1 MGIVSNDRLARVT
14 FYESHL
20 STWTAAATQIGLTT
34 AAVGNLSTLTKAAR
48 AAYDAAELAR
58 NRSKAAT
65 QAFYDAV
72 RTMHNGP
79 GNGADMIEQI
89 KNYASSTNNPNVFVL
104 ANIPA
109 PARPS
114 TLPPPGTPFGFTV
127 SLLQSGAVQL
137 KWKCN
142 NPAGTSGTL
151 YEVRRAS
158 TVSPAAGDF
167 VFIGASGSKT
177 FTDETLLRGAAPATY
192 QITAVRST
200 SRGNP
205 AQFTVNFGIG
215 GDGQAKVTVQTE
227 PATPTPIKI
236 AA

>member
-1 MGIVSNDRLARVT
+1 MGIVPDDRLARVA
-14 FYESHL
+14 FYEAHISP
-20 STWTAAATQIGLTT
+20 WAASPPAIGLTAGQVT
-34 AAVGNLSTLTKAAR
+34 NLSTLTKAAR
-48 AAYDAAELAR
+48 NAYDLAEIAR

-72 RTMHNGP
+72 RAMHNGP
-79 GNGADMIEQI
+79 NAGSDMIEAI
-89 KNYASSTNNPNVFVL
+89 KNFASTTNNPNVFVL

-109 PARPS
+109 PARPG
-114 TLPPPGTPFGFTV
+114 TLPPPGTSFGFTV
-127 SLLQSGAVQL
+127 NLLQSGAVQL

-158 TVSPAAGDF
+158 TVAPSASDF
-167 VFIGASGSKT
+167 VFIGASGSKS
-177 FTDETLLRGAAPATY
+177 FLDETLQRGAAPATY

-215 GDGQAKVTVQTE
+215 GDGQAKITVQTE
-227 PATPTPIKI
+227 PATPIKI